1 MSKLLFEI
9 IDKVSTELS
18 AWHLIVSISQYEFS
32 NLFHTAAWAASNSVS
47 SICSSMILWMFS
59 NERFQCNFYII
70 LVEETYIKMD

>member
-32 NLFHTAAWAASNSVS
+32 NLFHTAA
-47 SICSSMILWMFS
+47 
-59 NERFQCNFYII
+59 
-70 LVEETYIKMD
+70 